1 MEIPRRVAVT
11 GAAGFIGRGVC
22 ERLVA
27 DGAEVL
33 GLDLAASP
41 AAMADAERGGW
52 DLRACSTTDAAGV
65 ERALEG
71 CDGVVHTAAIVSDH
85 GSMEE
90 FIEVNVRGTR
100 NVLDAARLHGAASV
114 VHISS
119 VASWGYEFTRE
130 PSDESW
136 TRRQGVPYV
145 DTKAAS
151 DDLALRRG
159 AAVVRPGDVYGPR
172 SNPWSIRPLE
182 ALKSGTFRLPG
193 RGQGL
198 MTPVFGD
205 DLVDL
210 VVRALSRPDV
220 AAGRA
225 FTGFSGDPVT
235 AAEFF
240 DHYARMLGKAKTP
253 TLPRPIALA
262 AGLGMELAAKI
273 TGKPP
278 EITRTAMVF
287 IERSAGY
294 RTTLAGE
301 LLGWEQQVDL
311 NEGMRRTEAWFRE
324 VGMLPADPGA

>member
-1 MEIPRRVAVT
+1 MENPRRVAVT

-27 DGAEVL
+27 DGTEVL
-33 GLDLAASP
+33 GLDLVASP
-41 AAMADAERGGW
+41 TAVAEAGRGGW
-52 DLRACSTTDAAGV
+52 SLSACSTTDAAGMQ
-65 ERALEG
+65 RALEG
-71 CDGVVHTAAIVSDH
+71 CDGVVHTAALVTDY

-100 NVLDAARLHGAASV
+100 NVLDAARHHGASSV

-119 VASWGYEFTRE
+119 VASWGYDFTRE

-182 ALKSGTFRLPG
+182 SLKSGTFRLPG
-193 RGQGL
+193 KGQGL
-198 MTPVFGD
+198 MTPVYGD

-210 VVRALSRPDV
+210 VVRALNQPNVS
-220 AAGRA
+220 AGRA
-225 FTGFSGDPVT
+225 FTGFSGEAVT

-240 DHYARMLGKAKTP
+240 DYYARMLGKARTP

-262 AGLGMELAAKI
+262 AGLGMEIAAKL

-287 IERSAGY
+287 IERSASY
-294 RTTLAGE
+294 RTTLAKD
-301 LLGWEQQVDL
+301 LLGWEQQVGLSD
-311 NEGMRRTEAWFRE
+311 GMNRTEAWFRE
-324 VGMLPADPGA
+324 VGMLPATSAE